1 MYVPLCNT
9 SVAMQCHTVTSQQ
22 ALCLNPDQAHFGA
35 SSLQTLRYPLHSDHQ
50 TKGVG
55 LHFLFII
62 TRLPTCH
69 GLHPKQNVKSRLVP
83 EDLYANAYLCDTC
96 LMPCSATIS
105 QHKKLCAL
113 HSVQV
118 HFGGST
124 FQTMR
129 YPFNLSALDYS
140 LAMGFDPSTT
150 FELTGL

>member
-1 MYVPLCNT
+1 M
-9 SVAMQCHTVTSQQ
+9 
-22 ALCLNPDQAHFGA
+22 

-55 LHFLFII
+55 LHFLSII
-62 TRLPTCH
+62 NRLPTFH
-69 GLHPKQNVKSRLVP
+69 ELHPKQNVESRLVP
-83 EDLYANAYLCDTC
+83 EDLHANAFPCDTC

-124 FQTMR
+124 FQTIR
-129 YPFNLSALDYS
+129 YPFHLSAPDCS
-140 LAMGFDPSTT
+140 LTMGFDPSTT
-150 FELTGL
+150 FELAGLYMPTCFHRSPHQILSSS